1 MGLMNETSQG
11 GFRADATVLR
21 EDGVDVSRV
30 RVVQVWTTDIIQN
43 NTTAVM
49 GVLWRRMIEDA
60 TVQPVWRS
68 SSRMGLR

>member
-11 GFRADATVLR
+11 VFRGDAT
-21 EDGVDVSRV
+21 EDDVDISRV
-30 RVVQVWTTDIIQN
+30 RVVQVCTTDIIQN

-49 GVLWRRMIEDA
+49 GVLWRRMMEDA
-60 TVQPVWRS
+60 TVQPVWRC